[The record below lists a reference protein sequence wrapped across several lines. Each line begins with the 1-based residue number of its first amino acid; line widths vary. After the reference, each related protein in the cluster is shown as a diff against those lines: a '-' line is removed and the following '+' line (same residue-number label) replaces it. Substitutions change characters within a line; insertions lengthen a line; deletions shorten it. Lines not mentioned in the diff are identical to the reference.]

1 MTTGEKNIENY
12 LRKYLKSTKR
22 IRTLEVLEQ
31 SIEAEKPK
39 KPISLSFKIE
49 KSETKKKITK
59 QKNEK
64 TKEKVPEE
72 FKLLAHRFGL
82 PKEHLQFFYDNR
94 ESFHWE
100 SMEKKDIHCTEPS
113 CNFLEKMINKSL
125 VSHMINEH
133 QYTDIPCTKT
143 GSRRMA
149 FPKLGTVP
157 KFRNG
162 SQKLGTVPKLGT

>member
-64 TKEKVPEE
+64 TKEK
-72 FKLLAHRFGL
+72 G
-82 PKEHLQFFYDNR
+82 D
-94 ESFHWE
+94 
-100 SMEKKDIHCTEPS
+100 
-113 CNFLEKMINKSL
+113 KS
-125 VSHMINEH
+125 SN
-133 QYTDIPCTKT
+133 
-143 GSRRMA
+143 
-149 FPKLGTVP
+149 FPK
-157 KFRNG
+157 FSN
-162 SQKLGTVPKLGT
+162 